1 MKFNRFNVLSTR
13 FVIFDCW
20 RKTME
25 VIGGHTCPSGTFLSL
40 TLSLQTLILFF
51 PNTPLPQ
58 LFHDS
63 IASFLPH
70 HHHPPFFLDF
80 IRRGTNCLTSV
91 ANVHISSDLN
101 FHLFTFLCWICILI
115 NNIVYCFVDFY
126 FSHAIIKMSK
136 NVTGINKAKKQPG

>member
-20 RKTME
+20 RKMME
-25 VIGGHTCPSGTFLSL
+25 VIGGHTCPSDTFLSL

-63 IASFLPH
+63 IASFLTH
-70 HHHPPFFLDF
+70 HHHPPFFL
-80 IRRGTNCLTSV
+80 
-91 ANVHISSDLN
+91 
-101 FHLFTFLCWICILI
+101 FHKKM
-115 NNIVYCFVDFY
+115 YCFVDFD

-136 NVTGINKAKKQPG
+136 NGTGVNKAKKQPG